1 MSKRSP
7 EENKAKRKGG
17 ALDRAVVSR
26 DRAVVSRVETVSRDQ
41 DVLERNANI
50 GSDGYDSSHRIAVCY
65 NRACPDYRRVRQGS
79 EKCGCVKKSVGSL
92 T

>member
-1 MSKRSP
+1 VSKRSP

-17 ALDRAVVSR
+17 ALDRAVT
-26 DRAVVSRVETVSRDQ
+26 ARVETVSRDQ

>member
-1 MSKRSP
+1 VSKRKP

-17 ALDRAVVSR
+17 GALDRAV
-26 DRAVVSRVETVSRDQ
+26 AARVETVSRDQ